1 MNAQDH
7 NLLDDY
13 FNGLLSP
20 EAERA
25 LKERIAEDAEFGQA
39 FALREQ
45 MADFPRRAAQRSALA
60 ETLRS
65 TGADFFH
72 TAAGGQA
79 TAVPGMAVR
88 VNRRRWLAVAASI
101 ALLAAAIWF
110 VGSPATQPSYEQ
122 YAMHAP
128 LSLTR
133 RGAAEASASE
143 AEAAF
148 NAGKYAEALRA
159 LDRLQA
165 EQPDNITAS
174 LYRAICLIE
183 TGSTRE
189 ARVLLEPV
197 ATGNSAIRAEA
208 QWYIALSY
216 LKEKDPQGCR
226 AALGKIIAGEE
237 HYEQAKSLLEK
248 LE

>member
-20 EAERA
+20 EAEHA
-25 LKERIAEDAEFGQA
+25 LKVRVAEDAEFGQA

-45 MADFPRRAAQRSALA
+45 MEDFPRRTAQRSALA

-72 TAAGGQA
+72 TAAGGKA
-79 TAVPGMAVR
+79 TAVPGMSVT
-88 VNRRRWLAVAASI
+88 VNWRRWLAVAASI
-101 ALLAAAIWF
+101 VLLAAAIWF
-110 VGSPATQPSYEQ
+110 VGSPATQPTYEQ

-128 LSLTR
+128 LALTK

-197 ATGNSAIRAEA
+197 AAGNSAIRTEA

-216 LKEKDPQGCR
+216 LKEKDTARCR
-226 AALGKIIAGEE
+226 AALEQIDPGGD
-237 HYEQAKSLLEK
+237 HSEQAQSLLK
-248 LE
+248 ALK